1 MIRHDPVH
9 ELAELLRDYL
19 AANPNACDTERGIA
33 DRWLA
38 EAPLPPAPTVSARR
52 LAYSSPRGFWNASRA
67 TTGASSTFVC
77 FCAGTD
83 RSVVMPAAMP
93 WSRASAVLLSRTVLG

>member
-1 MIRHDPVH
+1 MIRHDPLH

-38 EAPLPPAPTVSARR
+38 EAPLPPAPDLVREALGVLESEGLLERVACDDGRVEYFRVFLRR
-52 LAYSSPRGFWNASRA
+52 H
-67 TTGASSTFVC
+67 
-77 FCAGTD
+77 
-83 RSVVMPAAMP
+83 
-93 WSRASAVLLSRTVLG
+93 